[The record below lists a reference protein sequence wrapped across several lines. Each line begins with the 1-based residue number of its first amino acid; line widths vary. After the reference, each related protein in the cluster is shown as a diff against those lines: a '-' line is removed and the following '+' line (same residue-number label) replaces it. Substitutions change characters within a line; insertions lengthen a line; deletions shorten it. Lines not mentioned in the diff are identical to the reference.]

1 MGCKTWTIELDSKRH
16 TIDLVH
22 GFWSGRRVIRIDG
35 NIIHK
40 SWKFLDTGSEHRFDV
55 AGHAYILKI
64 RNSPF
69 HYDYELFI
77 DGKMV

>member
-1 MGCKTWTIELDSKRH
+1 MGCKTWTIELDGKRH

-22 GFWSGRRVIRIDG
+22 GFWSGRRIVRIDG
-35 NIIHK
+35 NLIHD
-40 SWKFLDTGSEHRFDV
+40 SRKFLDTGSEHRFDV
-55 AGHAYILKI
+55 DGHACILKI